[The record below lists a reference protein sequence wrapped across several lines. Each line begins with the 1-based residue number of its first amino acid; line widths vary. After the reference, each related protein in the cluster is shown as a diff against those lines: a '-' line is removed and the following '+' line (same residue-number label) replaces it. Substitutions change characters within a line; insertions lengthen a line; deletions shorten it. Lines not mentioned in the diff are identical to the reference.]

1 MDSGLVKIYS
11 SEDLPRLNYIAGI
24 VFGDILGLQWEITTD
39 KRKFG
44 KHPVINY
51 SDEKLAGSFKISPSG
66 ILSEEGITAREIN
79 VGEWKSLPI
88 FFYCQ
93 ADSDIP
99 FDIFGASFYL
109 ITRYEE
115 YLENKPDDHGR
126 YKASSSLAF
135 KNGFLSKPVVDL
147 WAKEL
152 SKLLIRKFPTLTFRR
167 NEFKALLTIDVD
179 QPFAYKGKGLMRS
192 IGGLIKDLGR
202 SDGDA
207 GERFRT
213 ISKGD
218 SDPYDVF
225 GYIYEKIEEYK
236 AESRFFFPVGDHS
249 KYDVNPSWKN
259 NEYRQLIEDTA
270 GKYITGLHP
279 SYFAANDSSLISTE
293 AKRLGTILRKE
304 IKAGRFHYI
313 RLLMPGSYRNLSAS
327 GIVEDYSMGYP
338 EETGFRAGIARPFY
352 FFDLN
357 ANLQTNLKV
366 FPFQVMDATLIQYKK
381 LGPDQAAEV
390 INGLLAETKKAGG
403 LFLTIWHNTTLLD
416 DEVGRGWRKIF
427 EKLLQNQR
435 Q

>member
-1 MDSGLVKIYS
+1 MDSGLIKIYS

-24 VFGDILGLQWEITTD
+24 VFGDILGLQWEVTTD
-39 KRKFG
+39 KRRFG

-51 SDEKLAGSFKISPSG
+51 SDEMLAGSFKISPVG
-66 ILSEEGITAREIN
+66 ILSEEGIKSREIN

-88 FFYCQ
+88 FFYCKP
-93 ADSDIP
+93 DCDLP
-99 FDIFGASFYL
+99 FDIFGAAFYL

-115 YLENKPDDHGR
+115 YLENKPDDHSR

-167 NEFKALLTIDVD
+167 NEFRALLTIDVD

-192 IGGLIKDLGR
+192 IGGLFKDLGR
-202 SDGDA
+202 SDGEA

-213 ISKGD
+213 ISKGE

-225 GYIYEKIEEYK
+225 DYISEKIEENK
-236 AESRFFFPVGDHS
+236 TESRFFFPVGDRS

-259 NEYRQLIEDTA
+259 NEYRQLIEVTA
-270 GKYITGLHP
+270 GKYPTGLHP
-279 SYFAANDSSLISTE
+279 SYYAANDGSVLSMESKRFATIHKNGIKSS
-293 AKRLGTILRKE
+293 
-304 IKAGRFHYI
+304 RFHYI
-313 RLLMPGSYRNLSAS
+313 RLFMPESYRNLSAS

-338 EETGFRAGIARPFY
+338 EEPGFRAGIARPFY
-352 FFDLN
+352 FFDLT
-357 ANLQTNLKV
+357 ANRQTNLKV

-381 LGPDQAAEV
+381 LDTDQAAEI

-416 DEVGRGWRKIF
+416 DEDGREWRKIF